1 MKSSVTRR
9 KTETK
14 ILTGFRLLP
23 ELKTLATEAAIQE
36 NRSFSNYLENLIRM
50 DLESRGLLESRKPQT
65 RK

>member
-1 MKSSVTRR
+1 VKSSVTRR

-14 ILTGFRLLP
+14 ILTGFRLQP
-23 ELKTLATEAAIQE
+23 ELKTLAMEAAIQE